1 MKYLLSFF
9 TLIFTALMLVSC
21 GNPRHHVIEI
31 QPLND
36 ISNLTLTLPVK
47 VKYDGIYSL
56 FLVLNMSQ
64 KDFEHFLT
72 DENKNK
78 INDILTNITV
88 IDKNGSKLYDSSF
101 TAKISG
107 WSAGNSGKNENTRD
121 IVISL
126 DSGKKSIRINK
137 GDYILKLN
145 LQSKYAQIFQNFSCH
160 LELTEWHSPK

>member
-1 MKYLLSFF
+1 MKRLLSFF

-47 VKYDGIYSL
+47 VKYDGRYSL
-56 FLVLNMSQ
+56 FLVLDMPE
-64 KDFEHFLT
+64 KDFDYFMK

-78 INDILTNITV
+78 IKDILANIEV
-88 IDKNGSKLYDSSF
+88 IDKNGNYRYKSSY
-101 TAKISG
+101 ISG
-107 WSAGNSGKNENTRD
+107 LSFHGYSDNDNSVRVVG
-121 IVISL
+121 ISL
-126 DSGKKSIRINK
+126 NKGKSIRINK

-145 LQSKYAQIFQNFSCH
+145 LQSRYAQIFQNFSCH
-160 LELTEWHSPK
+160 LELTEWYSPK